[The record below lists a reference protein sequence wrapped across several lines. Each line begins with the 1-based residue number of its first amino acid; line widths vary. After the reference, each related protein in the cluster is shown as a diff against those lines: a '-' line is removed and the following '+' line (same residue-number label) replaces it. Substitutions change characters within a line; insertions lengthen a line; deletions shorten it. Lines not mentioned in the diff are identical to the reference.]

1 MFTLAWGRT
10 PTTPPEEATATAYR
24 FKVRLNETLS
34 PLGSSLHSTRRSG
47 LPVGVKLDLIVQA
60 INQGAPAADGN
71 FEMLLGDGG
80 FTGNQACIIG
90 SGANVPMYPGNA
102 SMW

>member
-1 MFTLAWGRT
+1 M
-10 PTTPPEEATATAYR
+10 
-24 FKVRLNETLS
+24 
-34 PLGSSLHSTRRSG
+34 
-47 LPVGVKLDLIVQA
+47 KLDLIVQS
-60 INQGAPAADGN
+60 INQGAPAAEGN

-102 SMW
+102 TMW

>member
-1 MFTLAWGRT
+1 M
-10 PTTPPEEATATAYR
+10 
-24 FKVRLNETLS
+24 
-34 PLGSSLHSTRRSG
+34 
-47 LPVGVKLDLIVQA
+47 KLDLIVQS

-102 SMW
+102 SMWLVTT